1 MKFSFRKVIHTANS
15 ANLSPTHGAAAWNF
29 LYGFLEQGIS
39 SSDRRLQNFCYAS
52 QTWVEVYELFLAR
65 SQNNKSKPVK
75 QLLLTLTKVL
85 TRNPV
90 DSAQEFLVKYV
101 ISTAVLAI
109 CDHDDFPSVKPAFQ
123 VLEHFIDKKIVHA
136 SEIIFQLAQ
145 KSSFQEETILLSL
158 AIENLNLQ
166 DPLSIPQH
174 LQVSAIRKFV
184 TNVLGWVR
192 YPDVAPIGGRLV
204 VTFFKSLQTL
214 RFEFSLPLWVKPVIE
229 LLELE
234 PSLFEIFECHV
245 LPQLLRLNVGRDHQ
259 PFLDTNLLQ
268 DLRNGNSAKH
278 SDVEIQL
285 CLLALRVGMEMDTS
299 KKSGMIQ

>member
-1 MKFSFRKVIHTANS
+1 MKFSFRRVIHTANS

-39 SSDRRLQNFCYAS
+39 SSDRRLRNFCFAS

-75 QLLLTLTKVL
+75 QLLLTLTKVW
-85 TRNPV
+85 TKNPL
-90 DSAQEFLVKYV
+90 DSVQHFLVRYV
-101 ISTAVLAI
+101 VSTAVLAI
-109 CDHDDFPSVKPAFQ
+109 CDHDDFPSVKPALQ
-123 VLEHFIDKKIVHA
+123 ILEHFINKKIVHP
-136 SEIIFQLAQ
+136 SQIILQLAQ
-145 KSSFQEETILLSL
+145 KCSFQGETKPANLE
-158 AIENLNLQ
+158 IENLNLQ
-166 DPLSIPQH
+166 GPSSIPQH
-174 LQVSAIRKFV
+174 LQVSVIRKFV
-184 TNVLGWVR
+184 TDILGWVR

-204 VTFFKSLQTL
+204 VTFFKSLQAPHT
-214 RFEFSLPLWVKPVIE
+214 EFGLPLWVKPVID

-234 PSLFEIFECHV
+234 PSLFEIFECHI
-245 LPQLLRLNVGRDHQ
+245 LPGLLRLNVGRDHQ

-285 CLLALRVGMEMDTS
+285 CLLALRVGMEMGTS